1 MIFPVVITTSGSNL
15 SNLKREYGILTVL
28 PYQHTSNTMKLN
40 KIIATVSIVTAS
52 LNSFAFDRVESHL
65 RDCSNFSNLVLDLTS
80 KINSKFSIQDAMYVH
95 KNSIQQLPEP
105 KQELLNDM
113 FYTAIERLSSPRAE
127 VKHLLVK
134 QCSH

>member
-1 MIFPVVITTSGSNL
+1 MLQCNPYFLLYFFDTMNINIKT
-15 SNLKREYGILTVL
+15 LT
-28 PYQHTSNTMKLN
+28 
-40 KIIATVSIVTAS
+40 IAFVVTAS
-52 LNSFAFDRVESHL
+52 SHTFAFDRVESHL

-80 KINSKFSIQDAMYVH
+80 KINSKFSVQDAMYVH

-105 KQELLNDM
+105 KQEILNDM